1 MGFNPSNCALKIR
14 ESFWDSNSQHGS
26 SLGSVRV
33 HALTLF
39 ALPGACEV
47 TPGSP
52 SWLVTLQ
59 PLCLGR
65 EPKARV
71 ATFNHF
77 PSCLFPSIVDDI
89 HIIALFFNYI
99 IYI

>member
-1 MGFNPSNCALKIR
+1 VNIQ

-39 ALPGACEV
+39 AFSRACEV
-47 TPGSP
+47 TSKSP
-52 SWLVTLQ
+52 SWPTTLQ
-59 PLCLGR
+59 PPCLGR

-71 ATFNHF
+71 ATWNI
-77 PSCLFPSIVDDI
+77 L
-89 HIIALFFNYI
+89 
-99 IYI
+99 